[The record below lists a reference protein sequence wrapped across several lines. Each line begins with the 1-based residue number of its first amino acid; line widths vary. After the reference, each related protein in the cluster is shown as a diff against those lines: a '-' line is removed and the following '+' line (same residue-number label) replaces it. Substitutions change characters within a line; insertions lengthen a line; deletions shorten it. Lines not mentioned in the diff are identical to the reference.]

1 MIKIEVKNVEQLINQ
16 LTSLR
21 QGVVYKAPLMR
32 QIAGTMQTAVDL
44 NFAAG
49 GRPKWLG
56 LKARQGKPLIDSG
69 ELRNSIN
76 ARWDNDY
83 AIVGTNLPYAA
94 LHHFGGTVKAKRAKY
109 LKFKVGD
116 KWVQKKQVAIPA
128 RPFMQLTEADEREI
142 IDDIQAYFRKLL

>member
-32 QIAGTMQTAVDL
+32 QIAGTMQTAVDR

-83 AIVGTNLPYAA
+83 AMVGTNLPYAA
-94 LHHFGGTVKAKRAKY
+94 LHHFGGTIKAKRAKY
-109 LKFKVGD
+109 LKFKA
-116 KWVQKKQVAIPA
+116 AING
-128 RPFMQLTEADEREI
+128 
-142 IDDIQAYFRKLL
+142 YRKSR

>member
-1 MIKIEVKNVEQLINQ
+1 MIKIEVNNAEQLINQ
-16 LTSLR
+16 LSQLKD
-21 QGVVYKAPLMR
+21 GIVYKAPLMR
-32 QIAGTMQTAVDL
+32 QLAGTMKTAVDR

-69 ELRNSIN
+69 ELRNSIQQT
-76 ARWDNDY
+76 WDNDY

-94 LHHFGGTVKAKRAKY
+94 LHHFGGTISAKRAKY

-116 KWVQKKQVAIPA
+116 KWVQKKHVTIPA
-128 RPFMQLTEADEREI
+128 RPFMLLTEDDKDEMI
-142 IDDIQAYFRKLL
+142 QDIQSYFQKLI